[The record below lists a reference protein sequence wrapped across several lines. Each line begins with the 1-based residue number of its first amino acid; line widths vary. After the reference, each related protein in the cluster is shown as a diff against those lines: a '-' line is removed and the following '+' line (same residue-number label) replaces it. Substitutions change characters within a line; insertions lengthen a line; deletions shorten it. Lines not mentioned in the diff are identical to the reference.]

1 MYIIKTNKSLNI
13 SEYNPKSE
21 ILMLQMHANKRNKDL
36 LRQEEEML
44 TKLLTGIDL

>member
-1 MYIIKTNKSLNI
+1 MKPNKSLNI

-21 ILMLQMHANKRNKDL
+21 ILMLQMYTKKKNKDL

-44 TKLLTGIDL
+44 TKLLTGTDL

>member
-1 MYIIKTNKSLNI
+1 MKPNKSLNI

-21 ILMLQMHANKRNKDL
+21 ILLLQMYTKKNKDL